1 MSTHRRTPRTSAGIF
16 HDIYARAPAVDDI
29 EKTTL
34 VGADIVGLDRLGTIG
49 DSGHVA
55 ADLRGP
61 QRVADIDG
69 PQASIEIGDEDNFAT
84 RLIGNNQIGTIAD
97 RPCRMGAT
105 DERRRPA
112 Y

>member
-1 MSTHRRTPRTSAGIF
+1 MHASP
-16 HDIYARAPAVDDI
+16 PAIDDI
-29 EKTTL
+29 EQSTFI
-34 VGADIVGLDRLGTIG
+34 GADIVGLDRLGALG
-49 DSGHVA
+49 DGGHVA

-84 RLIGNNQIGTIAD
+84 RLIGKNQIGTLAD